1 MDDNI
6 FLDILRPAMTQDN
19 SADDDYKDEDG
30 LLMCGKCHT
39 RKQTFFEVE
48 GLIPRTI
55 VPCLCECEQKR
66 VEQEKEA
73 RQREEARQ
81 RIEAMRRNGI
91 ADEQYIS
98 CTFALDDRED
108 EKASDFCRKYVEEWK
123 WAQETNAGLMLYG
136 DVGGGKT
143 FLAACI
149 ANALVDKG
157 VPVMMTTI
165 PRLVAAM
172 QENYGDKR
180 AEVLRKISAAPLLVL
195 DDVGTER
202 GTSTGM
208 ELAYEIINTRY
219 KAQKPLIVTTN
230 LTMQEIRDT
239 QDIGHRRLYD
249 RIVEMCAPLKVSGA
263 GRRQKAARAKL
274 DEMKARFGA

>member
-1 MDDNI
+1 MEENI
-6 FLDILRPAMTQDN
+6 FVNILRPAMMQDN
-19 SADDDYKDEDG
+19 SAEDDYKDEDG

-48 GLIPRTI
+48 GLIPRTV

-66 VEQEKEA
+66 VEEEKQA

-180 AEVLRKISAAPLLVL
+180 AEVLRKISTAPLLVL

>member
-6 FLDILRPAMTQDN
+6 FLNILRPAMTKDN
-19 SADDDYKDEDG
+19 SAEDDYKDEDG

-48 GLIPRTI
+48 GLIPRTV
-55 VPCLCECEQKR
+55 VPCLCECEQRKQ
-66 VEQEKEA
+66 EQE
-73 RQREEARQ
+73 EEALKREAAKK
-81 RIEAMRRNGI
+81 RIEEIRRNGL
-91 ADEQYIS
+91 ADDQYIN
-98 CTFALDDRED
+98 CTFYLDDRED
-108 EKASDFCRKYVEEWK
+108 EKASDFCRKYVNDWQ
-123 WAQETNAGLMLYG
+123 WAQENNCGLMLYG

-172 QENYGDKR
+172 SEKYGESRDDI
-180 AEVLRKISAAPLLVL
+180 LRKISAAPLLIL

-202 GTSTGM
+202 ETSYGM

-219 KAQKPLIVTTN
+219 KAQKPLIITTN

-239 QDIGHRRLYD
+239 QDTGHRRLYD

-263 GRRQKAARAKL
+263 GRRQKAARRKL